1 MDCIWTGF
9 AIVYNIFD
17 SKGEVLLTILSSL
30 AQDEFTN
37 ISENCTWGIR
47 RKFEQDKVF
56 VNHVKLLGYDKD
68 AEGNLIINEKQA
80 KTVDFLTK
88 RRVENNGEIPQ
99 YYVEEGHP
107 AIIDKDMWEAVQLE
121 MERRRNFAKKYN
133 FPKFNYATIDN
144 PFAGRVICGH
154 YGSTFGRKV

>member
-1 MDCIWTGF
+1 MAFLMNGLYMD
-9 AIVYNIFD
+9 
-17 SKGEVLLTILSSL
+17 
-30 AQDEFTN
+30 
-37 ISENCTWGIR
+37 
-47 RKFEQDKVF
+47 
-56 VNHVKLLGYDKD
+56 
-68 AEGNLIINEKQA
+68 NEKQA

-133 FPKFNYATIDN
+133 FQKFNYATIDN
-144 PFAGRVICGH
+144 PFVGRVICGH
-154 YGSTFGRKV
+154 CGSTFDRKVWNSNNERLRRVIWRCNKKYKVKGEKSC